1 MKKLIMFMIL
11 LLGSLF
17 VATATTAP
25 PTAKDVGYEYS
36 INLDTQNYDLQF
48 YTIETSFD
56 VVVYLNSKY
65 IKLYKNFDVASE
77 MKAEGL
83 LTLKFP
89 TINSEFN
96 YNYHISNYNIESA
109 SQNTTNV
116 YLYKYPLLC

>member
-1 MKKLIMFMIL
+1 MIL

-36 INLDTQNYDLQF
+36 INLDTQSYDLQF

-56 VVVYLNSKY
+56 VVVYQNSEFTSLDEISGVKS
-65 IKLYKNFDVASE
+65 AT
-77 MKAEGL
+77 KAEGL

-89 TINSEFN
+89 SINSEFN
-96 YNYHISNYNIESA
+96 YNYSLSNYNIESA